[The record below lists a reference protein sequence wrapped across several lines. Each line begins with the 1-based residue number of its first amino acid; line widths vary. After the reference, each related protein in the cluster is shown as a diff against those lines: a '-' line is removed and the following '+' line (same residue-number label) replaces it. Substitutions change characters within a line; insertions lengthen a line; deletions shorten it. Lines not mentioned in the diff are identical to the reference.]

1 MGALSV
7 ILLITFVIASL
18 LIIFLVLLQNEEGDS
33 IGGLFAGGSNSAFGS
48 RSGNVL
54 TKSTY
59 ILVTIFFVSSF
70 ILAVLNKTSSAP
82 TEGIIKEGQEIQKE
96 NATPWYDD
104 EKKDENASGEKSDEN
119 SSDSSSPAE
128 KNENDSSDG
137 ITSENDGIK
146 SDVADKANTE
156 ADVVADTSSQENKPS
171 AESNTEKTE

>member
-7 ILLITFVIASL
+7 ILLITFVVACL

-59 ILVTIFFVSSF
+59 VLVTVFFVSSF
-70 ILAVLNKTSSAP
+70 VLAVLNKTSSAP

-96 NATPWYDD
+96 IQKENEKPWYEEEKKDD
-104 EKKDENASGEKSDEN
+104 EKNVEIVEEKIDSEHSDA
-119 SSDSSSPAE
+119 SSPAQVE
-128 KNENDSSDG
+128 GEGESSDV
-137 ITSENDGIK
+137 TSEDVGVND
-146 SDVADKANTE
+146 ALPPE
-156 ADVVADTSSQENKPS
+156 MPS
-171 AESNTEKTE
+171 AETEDSAVNARE